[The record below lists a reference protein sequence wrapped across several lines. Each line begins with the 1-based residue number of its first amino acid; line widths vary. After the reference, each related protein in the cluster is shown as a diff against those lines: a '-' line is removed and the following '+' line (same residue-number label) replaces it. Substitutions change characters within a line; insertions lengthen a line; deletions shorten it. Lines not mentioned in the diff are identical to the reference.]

1 MTAAILDVLK
11 GFWTTLSQMA
21 PYLLFGFLVAGVLSV
36 VIRPEWVERHLGRRR
51 FGATLKAA
59 LFGVPLPLCSC
70 GVIPVAASLRRHGAG
85 KGATVS
91 FLISTPQ
98 TGVDSIFVTYGLLG
112 GVYALFRPIAALVS
126 GLLGGVLVTLFG
138 GEEEEQVAPNGNN
151 ACREACCNPD
161 APGGWLGR
169 IMRYGFLTLPQDIGR
184 SLLIGLAAAGVI
196 SAAVPEDFFQQHLGT
211 GLVAML
217 VMMALGIPIYVCATA
232 SVPIAAALIWKGASP
247 GAALVFLMTGP
258 ATNAATLTTLWRTL
272 GRRTTILYLVS
283 VGGSALASGLLLD
296 QFLTAEAVPAPAH
309 IHGAGVSWFGTASA
323 VVLLGVLTHALVR
336 PAAAGTPE
344 AEPEGEGMHVR
355 MKVTGM
361 TCSHCAANVT
371 RALEGVPGVTSAR
384 VDLKSGLAHIAG
396 EALDAEALRG
406 AVEAVG
412 YGIENVEQES

>member
-1 MTAAILDVLK
+1 MTAALLDVAY
-11 GFWTTLSQMA
+11 GFWTTLCQMA

-36 VIRPEWVERHLGRRR
+36 VIRPEWVEHHLGRRR
-51 FGATLKAA
+51 VGATLKAA

-98 TGVDSIFVTYGLLG
+98 TGVDSIFVTYSLLG
-112 GVYALFRPIAALVS
+112 GVYAIFRPVAALVS
-126 GLLGGVLVTLFG
+126 GLVGGVLVTLFG
-138 GEEEEQVAPNGNN
+138 GEGREAPENGGET
-151 ACREACCNPD
+151 CREACCDPD
-161 APGGWLGR
+161 AAGGWLGR
-169 IMRYGFLTLPQDIGR
+169 ILRYGFQTLPQDIGR

-196 SAAVPEDFFQQHLGT
+196 SAVVPEDFFQQQLGT

-232 SVPIAAALIWKGASP
+232 SVPIAAALIWKGATP

-272 GRRTTILYLVS
+272 GRRTTVIYLLS
-283 VGGSALASGLLLD
+283 VAGSALASGLLLD
-296 QFLTAEAVPAPAH
+296 RFLTAAAVPAPPH
-309 IHGAGVSWFGTASA
+309 VHGDGVSWLGAVSA
-323 VVLLGVLTHALVR
+323 VVLLGVLAHALVR
-336 PAAAGTPE
+336 PVLAGGARE
-344 AEPEGEGMHVR
+344 AEPEGEGMHLR

-371 RALEGVPGVTSAR
+371 RALEGAPGVASAR
-384 VDLKSGLAHIAG
+384 VDLGGGTAHIAG
-396 EALDAEALRG
+396 EALEADALRR
-406 AVEAVG
+406 AVEALG
-412 YGIENVEQES
+412 YGVGGVEPET